1 MSCVILG
8 AGKIA
13 RGFIGHLLY
22 LSKIPFTCIERE
34 KLLAELLNTRG
45 KYTVNILGHSE
56 KNCQVTGFQALS
68 FAQEEEAVKAIAQAE
83 MIVVEEDDLAELAE
97 NFGYE
102 DTASMIENAGED
114 VVNNYAL
121 MEKVVMFL
129 ADNAVEE

>member
-1 MSCVILG
+1 MFGLDLATLVSYYG
-8 AGKIA
+8 MDMET
-13 RGFIGHLLY
+13 F
-22 LSKIPFTCIERE
+22 E
-34 KLLAELLNTRG
+34 AELMEVAKEGCKQNA
-45 KYTVNILGHSE
+45 V
-56 KNCQVTGFQALS
+56 
-68 FAQEEEAVKAIAQAE
+68 VKAIAQAE

>member
-1 MSCVILG
+1 MTRKL
-8 AGKIA
+8 KI
-13 RGFIGHLLY
+13 
-22 LSKIPFTCIERE
+22 TE
-34 KLLAELLNTRG
+34 N
-45 KYTVNILGHSE
+45 
-56 KNCQVTGFQALS
+56 
-68 FAQEEEAVKAIAQAE
+68 
-83 MIVVEEDDLAELAE
+83 AE